1 VLLAA
6 AIKIWRHEG
15 VQSLL
20 AGLVLFQ
27 LMPEARKYLGPVQLH
42 KWRHAAFLIGIYA
55 LMAPCFYIV
64 FIASYRPNT
73 LATLQDSTLVR
84 GMCLVMGASRGVP
97 DYYEMLGFEA
107 GAVAT
112 QPMVKKVRV
121 CACVCVCVC
130 VCAACAVCVT

>member
-1 VLLAA
+1 MLLTA

-27 LMPEARKYLGPVQLH
+27 LMPEARKHLGPVQLH

-97 DYYEMLGFEA
+97 DYYEMLGFEP

-121 CACVCVCVC
+121 CAC
-130 VCAACAVCVT
+130 AACAVCVT